1 MTKLVNIYPSVPVIS
16 TNPPIRSII
25 RNVKKP
31 VEQIRACIM
40 ARATVEEILKDGSK
54 IRLDLTNYDKD
65 NEPKTVKAPEP
76 TKTVEIKPDEPV
88 KEAAK
93 EEPKEEIKDPAKT
106 EPVVEEPKLEAVEEA
121 NPEIE
126 EMVVLEDAS
135 TDAAV
140 ESSEKPVEEKKAEVA
155 ADELNETIEQIKNK
169 YKNKKRR

>member
-40 ARATVEEILKDGSK
+40 ARATVEEILNDGSI

-65 NEPKTVKAPEP
+65 NQPKTIKAPEP
-76 TKTVEIKPDEPV
+76 TKVVEIKAAESV
-88 KEAAK
+88 KAESK
-93 EEPKEEIKDPAKT
+93 VEIKEPTKE
-106 EPVVEEPKLEAVEEA
+106 EPVVEEPKQEAVEEESA
-121 NPEIE
+121 EIE
-126 EMVVLEDAS
+126 EMEVLEDTS
-135 TDAAV
+135 TDDAA
-140 ESSEKPVEEKKAEVA
+140 ESSEKPVEEQKTEIT

>member
-1 MTKLVNIYPSVPVIS
+1 MTKLVNIYPSVPVIAV
-16 TNPPIRSII
+16 NPPIRSIT

-31 VEQIRACIM
+31 VEQIKACIM

-65 NEPKTVKAPEP
+65 NEPKTVKVPEP
-76 TKTVEIKPDEPV
+76 KKIVEIKPAEPV
-88 KEAAK
+88 EKAVK
-93 EEPKEEIKDPAKT
+93 EEPKEIIRDFVKA
-106 EPVVEEPKLEAVEEA
+106 EPVVEEPKQAAVEEA

-135 TDAAV
+135 TDNAV
-140 ESSEKPVEEKKAEVA
+140 ESSEKPVEEKKADVP

-169 YKNKKRR
+169 YKNKKRK